1 MKTET
6 AKSNIIKFRVGKLY
20 KMRQAKKYQ
29 RGFSLAEGNTVVLV
43 DHNSV
48 VRADELLDRFAV
60 WYGVDPARDLIPV
73 TRPAA

>member
-1 MKTET
+1 MKT

-20 KMRQAKKYQ
+20 KMRQTKKYQ
-29 RGFSLAEGNTVVLV
+29 RGLTLTEGNKVVLV